1 MIDLSG
7 LDEDQRRAVT
17 APRGPVC
24 VIAGAGTGKTRTITY
39 RIAHLID
46 QQLVSPQ
53 RVLAVTFT
61 NKAARE
67 MRERLEQMGI
77 PHVQAS
83 TFHSAASRQLR
94 YFWPLVAG
102 SSRFQFLKNSFS
114 LVARSL
120 RASGLDAD
128 TDTIRDILGEID
140 WAKSML
146 ITADQYPE
154 RVAQAHRTPPLD
166 PDKVARVYRRYE
178 DAKFSGSEILLDYSD
193 MLLQMVGAL
202 ENSRAVAEEFRS
214 QYNSFVVDEYQDV
227 TPLQQRLL
235 EAWLGDRDDITV
247 VGDANQTIY
256 SFTGATP
263 DYLLDFSRTYP
274 NAVVVKLQRDY
285 RSTPQITSTAN
296 RLISKATGRVAGT
309 KVLLEGML
317 PSGPHPHYEGYADDT
332 AEAQGVVRHI
342 KKCVAEGTKL
352 ENIAILYRINA
363 QSEVFEQALADA
375 GIPYQVKGGTEF
387 FERKEIQ
394 TALNALVKAAAHPQR
409 WESLAPHD
417 LSAQVAAVLAMT
429 GHGATA
435 PQGAQARERWQMV
448 NTLQELCR
456 EIAAHT
462 PHVDLAGLVRKLYER
477 SHSQN
482 PRSYHAVTLASMHE
496 AKGLEWDTV
505 FLVGLS
511 EKMLPISHALKAG
524 QEAIEEERRLL
535 YVGITRAR
543 RQLFFSWA
551 SARREGGKANR
562 ERSRFL
568 NDVVVP
574 QSPAQSGQSRG
585 VKAPQKRR
593 SSRCSVCGKNL
604 TSPTDRV
611 LGHHQGCG
619 HSVDEAVFRALRSWR
634 AATAKQMNVPAYIV
648 FSDAT
653 LVAIAES
660 MPSSLEELLTIPG
673 VGPVKIDRFGE
684 AVLETLTKF
693 R

>member
-7 LDEDQRRAVT
+7 LDEDQRRAAT

-24 VIAGAGTGKTRTITY
+24 IVAGAGTGKTRTITY

-67 MRERLEQMGI
+67 MRERLKQMGI
-77 PHVQAS
+77 PRVQAS

-94 YFWPLVAG
+94 YFWPLIAG
-102 SSRFQFLKNSFS
+102 RAKYEFLTNSFS
-114 LVARSL
+114 LVARAMRST
-120 RASGLDAD
+120 GIETN

-146 ITADQYPE
+146 ITASQYPE
-154 RVAQAHRTPPLD
+154 RVLQAHRTPPID
-166 PDKVARVYRRYE
+166 PEKVAQIYQRYE

-193 MLLQMVGAL
+193 ILLQMVGAI

-214 QYNSFVVDEYQDV
+214 QYNSFIVDEYQDV

-235 EAWLGDRDDITV
+235 EVWLGDRDDLTV

-285 RSTPQITSTAN
+285 RSTPQIADTAN
-296 RLISKATGRVAGT
+296 RLISQARGRVAGT

-317 PSGPHPHYEGYADDT
+317 PAGPQPCCEGYADDT
-332 AEAQGVVRHI
+332 AEAQGVVQHI

-352 ENIAILYRINA
+352 EDIAILYRINA

-375 GIPYQVKGGTEF
+375 GLSYHVKGGTKF

-417 LSAQVAAVLAMT
+417 LFGQVTAVLAMT
-429 GHGATA
+429 GHGSKA
-435 PQGAQARERWQMV
+435 PEGAQARERWQMV
-448 NTLQELCR
+448 NSLQELCR
-456 EIAAHT
+456 DLAQHN
-462 PHVDLAGLVRKLYER
+462 PQLDLAGLVRKLYER
-477 SHSQN
+477 SQSHT
-482 PRSYHAVTLASMHE
+482 PRSFNAVTLASMHE
-496 AKGLEWDTV
+496 AKGLEWETV

-511 EKMLPISHALKAG
+511 ENLLPISHAIKAG

-535 YVGITRAR
+535 YVGMTRAR
-543 RQLFFSWA
+543 TQLFLSWA
-551 SARREGGKANR
+551 SARREGGKAVR
-562 ERSRFL
+562 EPSRFL
-568 NDVVVP
+568 NDVAAHR
-574 QSPAQSGQSRG
+574 SPVASGATGARISTWGR
-585 VKAPQKRR
+585 PTH
-593 SSRCSVCGKNL
+593 CSACGKKL
-604 TSPTDRV
+604 TSPADKV
-611 LGHHQGCG
+611 LGHHQTCG
-619 HSVDEAVFRALRSWR
+619 QSVDDAVFHALRSWR
-634 AATAKQMNVPAYIV
+634 AATARQMNVPAYIV

-653 LVAIAES
+653 LLAIAES

-673 VGPVKIDRFGE
+673 VGPVKIDRFGTSL
-684 AVLETLTKF
+684 VGILDQF